1 MAGRKRAPRTGELS
15 RQRLAAAQTP
25 EKRFRAAAD
34 LVSTTAARMSRRR
47 DEQGHAQAC
56 AFLDDATAYLLS
68 LTTRRSN
75 AA

>member
-34 LVSTTAARMSRRR
+34 LVSTTAARMSRPARR
-47 DEQGHAQAC
+47 AGTRPQAC

-68 LTTRRSN
+68 PDPH
-75 AA
+75 AKE